1 MSTGYKNLF
10 FVVVED
16 LRDIVNLLNN
26 FRYEV

>member
-1 MSTGYKNLF
+1 MSTGDKNLL

-26 FRYEV
+26 FRYEF